1 MNSIADALA
10 AGTTSVSLVG
20 IATLDS
26 PPKPSSNGNLGFWLK
41 LRDATYAGGISVGY
55 YRPDAEAVW
64 QSLQGVEIPVVAV
77 RGNVSRKKDLSVFA
91 DRLQRVDTSPEPYMP
106 QPAIPVEVS
115 WAEIV
120 AAAGR
125 IESEPL
131 RRVTE
136 HLLQQRDREFRRW
149 AAATSY
155 HEPTLGGLAEH
166 TARMLRA
173 AERDIEEYGAPEP
186 YPSRLRAGVIWH
198 DIGKVLTYGPPP
210 QNQYLPE
217 EDLFSHSLTGC
228 LVLVDL
234 CRSEGLFYKWWQEP
248 DIRALLHMIAS
259 HHGQKDWGALVE
271 PRTPEAK
278 ALHVIDL
285 YESRR
290 AHSELARREG
300 HPAYDELGV

>member
-91 DRLQRVDTSPEPYMP
+91 DRLQRLDTSPEPYMP
-106 QPAIPVEVS
+106 QTAIPVDVS
-115 WAEIV
+115 WGEIV

-125 IESEPL
+125 IAVPSL
-131 RRVTE
+131 STVTNYILMAKFE
-136 HLLQQRDREFRRW
+136 DFRRW

-198 DIGKVLTYGPPP
+198 DVGKVLTYGPPP
-210 QNQYLPE
+210 TNAFLPD
-217 EDLFSHSLTGC
+217 EDLLTHSLVGC
-228 LVLVDL
+228 LLLTETAFANGLDWRTDPDL
-234 CRSEGLFYKWWQEP
+234 K
-248 DIRALLHMIAS
+248 ALMHMIAS